1 VRSGDIEV
9 ADGVQRD
16 TGKKRGC
23 SRWSIASWSNEEARP
38 ERARAVGA
46 LGDGVAL
53 DLLHVLDKRKAS
65 EDALDQGE
73 ERETEKRQ
81 QDHLETSEST
91 THGGSD
97 IELRRAI
104 RAAWRHNRE
113 SKKGEMERRGTGF
126 L

>member
-1 VRSGDIEV
+1 MRSGDIEV
-9 ADGVQRD
+9 ADGVHRD
-16 TGKKRGC
+16 AGKTRGC

-38 ERARAVGA
+38 KGARVAGA

-53 DLLHVLDKRKAS
+53 DLLHVLDKRKAL

-81 QDHLETSEST
+81 QDHLEASESM

-97 IELRRAI
+97 AEL
-104 RAAWRHNRE
+104 
-113 SKKGEMERRGTGF
+113 
-126 L
+126 